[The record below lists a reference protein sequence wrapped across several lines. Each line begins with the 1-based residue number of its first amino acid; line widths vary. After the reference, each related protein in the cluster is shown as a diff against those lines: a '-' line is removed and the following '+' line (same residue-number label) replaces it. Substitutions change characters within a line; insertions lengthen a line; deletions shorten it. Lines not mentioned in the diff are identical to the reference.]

1 MKQTLLLASSGVLMG
16 LLTSLVGLPG
26 MVEVSAWAALYLVW
40 LVYGI
45 KARVASSLRAM
56 AFASTL
62 AGLLCGSTQVILME
76 QYKLN
81 NAWYASEFQTSSVSE
96 LSTAFLVQGIIAG
109 LVMGLIVGG
118 LVRWRLLS
126 EQP

>member
-1 MKQTLLLASSGVLMG
+1 
-16 LLTSLVGLPG
+16 
-26 MVEVSAWAALYLVW
+26 
-40 LVYGI
+40 
-45 KARVASSLRAM
+45 
-56 AFASTL
+56 
-62 AGLLCGSTQVILME
+62 VILME